1 MGNLPSL
8 RSDRHSVV
16 RNQRAKRNSFF
27 SKEYVMEALDLIT
40 LLGALGI
47 ALWLAYFDKS
57 FDNLWNTLP
66 EDIRNREV

>member
-1 MGNLPSL
+1 
-8 RSDRHSVV
+8 
-16 RNQRAKRNSFF
+16 
-27 SKEYVMEALDLIT
+27 MEALDLIT